1 MPAAE
6 QPFPLPL
13 TDGGGIGFLSL
24 FLENRCNGSNNPPTK
39 SQVSHPV
46 SASAP
51 IRQTPPEGISW
62 FSPSHPCAGALL
74 RPLCSLSSHLAHF
87 PYWSSHSFV
96 SSYPSNGPG
105 QPISQSSFMAVVG
118 MALHPCQHPSPGI
131 SALTPS
137 ERLLTLLLCRS
148 LENKDQRRN
157 CANMAQAR
165 PHTKKSDF
173 FLLLFNQSG
182 SHCRQ

>member
-24 FLENRCNGSNNPPTK
+24 FLENRCNGSNNPQTK
-39 SQVSHPV
+39 SQASHPV

-51 IRQTPPEGISW
+51 IRQTPPEGRSW
-62 FSPSHPCAGALL
+62 SSPSHPFAGTPP
-74 RPLCSLSSHLAHF
+74 RPLAPSYLACF
-87 PYWSSHSFV
+87 PYWPGYSFM
-96 SSYPSNGPG
+96 SCYPSNGPG
-105 QPISQSSFMAVVG
+105 QPISQSSFMAVVET
-118 MALHPCQHPSPGI
+118 ALRPCQHPSPGK
-131 SALTPS
+131 SAPTPP
-137 ERLLTLLLCRS
+137 ERLLTLLQCGS

-157 CANMAQAR
+157 CANVAQAR

-173 FLLLFNQSG
+173 FLLLFNQSR
-182 SHCRQ
+182 SYCEQ